1 MAKPIVLVAGK
12 DPLEEVSGGH
22 SAYVRAHALAARRLG
37 FEPHLFC
44 VNRTGGEI
52 ETDFGV
58 LHRLRSPLRPYRQL
72 MVAGHAPVLTA
83 GIVRFLATAKAPH
96 LVHGFGVWGYVGVAV
111 NRAFAR
117 RGVTVLPVA
126 SAYTTYA
133 AEARAKVRGLSSA
146 HGLLPQ
152 LGMRA
157 EYPWIRLAVEP
168 YERRGYEGASLVLV
182 NYESV
187 RRLLAARYGIGATCR
202 RVPYTSWTAF
212 REPGANW
219 SGEAPAAVAA
229 LQGAGPLVVTVAR
242 HGSNKGLDILLR
254 ALASVRASGVP
265 ARACLVGGGPF
276 LSAHRRLA
284 ARLRLGDAVTIPGV
298 VPDTYPYL
306 QHADLFVLP
315 SHEEH
320 SGSLA
325 LIEALQ
331 AGLPVVASGVDG
343 IPEDVV
349 DGESAL
355 LVKPGDSATLARAI
369 TRVTT
374 DAPLRQRLAQGARR
388 VFTERFSAETFVEGL
403 REAYAGLG
411 VFP

>member
-1 MAKPIVLVAGK
+1 MLVAGK

-44 VNRTGGEI
+44 VNRTDGVV

-72 MVAGHAPVLTA
+72 MVAGHGRTLIA
-83 GIVRFLATAKAPH
+83 GIVRFLLAARPPH
-96 LVHGFGVWGYVGVAV
+96 LIHAFGVWGYVGVAV
-111 NRAFAR
+111 NRVLAR

-126 SAYTTYA
+126 SSYTTYA
-133 AEARAKVRGLSSA
+133 AEARARVRGLSRA

-157 EYPWIRLAVEP
+157 EYGWIRLAVEP
-168 YERRGYEGASLVLV
+168 YERRGYEGACLVLV

-187 RRLLAARYGIGATCR
+187 RRLLAARYGVGARCR
-202 RVPYTSWTAF
+202 RVPYTSESAF
-212 REPGANW
+212 REPRANG
-219 SGEAPAAVAA
+219 SAEAPAAVAT
-229 LQGAGPLVVTVAR
+229 LRDGPLVLTVAR
-242 HGSNKGLDILLR
+242 HEPRKGLDILLR
-254 ALASVRASGVP
+254 ALAGVRASGVP
-265 ARACLVGGGPF
+265 VRACLVGDGPL
-276 LSAHRRLA
+276 LSAHRVLA

-298 VPDTYPYL
+298 VSDVYPYL
-306 QHADLFVLP
+306 QRADVFVLP

-331 AGLPVVASGVDG
+331 AGLPVVASRVGG

-355 LVKPGDSATLARAI
+355 LVAPGDPAALACAI
-369 TRVTT
+369 ARVAT
-374 DAPLRQRLAQGARR
+374 DAALRQRLAQGARR
-388 VFTERFSAETFVEGL
+388 VFTERFSAETFVDGL
-403 REAYAGLG
+403 REAYGGLG